1 MCWSHKVSSPISRNL
16 NNGDAI
22 YLVLMGTHE
31 AGTVSV
37 RGTCRYAVTLSDL
50 HITPQIYISY

>member
-1 MCWSHKVSSPISRNL
+1 MCWSHKVFFPISRNL

-37 RGTCRYAVTLSDL
+37 RGTCRRHAVTL
-50 HITPQIYISY
+50 Q

>member
-1 MCWSHKVSSPISRNL
+1 MCWSHKVFFSLLARNL

-37 RGTCRYAVTLSDL
+37 RGTCRYAVTL
-50 HITPQIYISY
+50 Q